1 MSLVVE
7 YHAPIMYMYVLVY
20 KILDDVLFTKIQ
32 WCQVVFP
39 FQCWS
44 LWYFRNEDD
53 PAYEDK
59 SLQLKLEENKKVS
72 RIRLNAVIEKFVE
85 KQDKR
90 GVDDDEDDDEEEEQ
104 NEEEDAMEEDN
115 EDVEV
120 PEMDQSTVELFTADY
135 LFYT

>member
-1 MSLVVE
+1 MPSCISYFNVGV
-7 YHAPIMYMYVLVY
+7 
-20 KILDDVLFTKIQ
+20 
-32 WCQVVFP
+32 
-39 FQCWS
+39 
-44 LWYFRNEDD
+44 WYFRNEDD

-135 LFYT
+135 LFYMW

>member
-1 MSLVVE
+1 MPSCISYFNFGV
-7 YHAPIMYMYVLVY
+7 
-20 KILDDVLFTKIQ
+20 
-32 WCQVVFP
+32 
-39 FQCWS
+39 
-44 LWYFRNEDD
+44 WYFRNEDD

-90 GVDDDEDDDEEEEQ
+90 DVDEDDDEEEEQ

>member
-1 MSLVVE
+1 
-7 YHAPIMYMYVLVY
+7 MYSSQNFSDAKLYL
-20 KILDDVLFTKIQ
+20 L
-32 WCQVVFP
+32 
-39 FQCWS
+39 FQCLS
-44 LWYFRNEDD
+44 PWYFRNEDD

-72 RIRLNAVIEKFVE
+72 RIHLNAVIEKFVE

-104 NEEEDAMEEDN
+104 NEEEDAMEEEN

-120 PEMDQSTVELFTADY
+120 PEMDQSIVELFI
-135 LFYT
+135 LHSVQ

>member
-1 MSLVVE
+1 
-7 YHAPIMYMYVLVY
+7 MYSSQNFSDAKLYFL
-20 KILDDVLFTKIQ
+20 
-32 WCQVVFP
+32 

-44 LWYFRNEDD
+44 LWYFRSEDD

-120 PEMDQSTVELFTADY
+120 PEMDQSIVELFTADY
-135 LFYT
+135 LFYMW